1 MSVRQAKRVIDIEN
15 YQKTNK
21 PIESAIWWTSHN
33 MDCYR
38 VKLNR
43 YLELTGTAY
52 LLPIPNSYTYLC
64 EQIDIIEKQQEVT
77 QINMIMPEQLDEQP
91 EECCNAKEIE
101 TLKDELNKL
110 KAWAELIKE
119 HNYSRRIDYLEKVV
133 GGQHKIIEFN
143 LRQIT
148 EMTKNIID
156 NYNTLNSEFR
166 NI

>member
-64 EQIDIIEKQQEVT
+64 KQINIIEKQQEVT

-119 HNYSRRIDYLEKVV
+119 HNNYIRRIDYLEKVV
-133 GGQHKIIEFN
+133 GGAVHLLKKYRFVINFI
-143 LRQIT
+143 
-148 EMTKNIID
+148 KN
-156 NYNTLNSEFR
+156 
-166 NI
+166 

>member
-15 YQKTNK
+15 YKKTNK

-52 LLPIPNSYTYLC
+52 ILSLPNSYSHLC
-64 EQIDIIEKQQEVT
+64 EQIDIIEKQQQVT
-77 QINMIMPEQLDEQP
+77 QINMIMPEQPVEQP
-91 EECCNAKEIE
+91 VECCSKEIE

-110 KAWAELIKE
+110 KAWAELVKKQNKMIKQNRNMIRSIII
-119 HNYSRRIDYLEKVV
+119 HLQKV
-133 GGQHKIIEFN
+133 IIKDFN
-143 LRQIT
+143 
-148 EMTKNIID
+148 D
-156 NYNTLNSEFR
+156 DD
-166 NI
+166 